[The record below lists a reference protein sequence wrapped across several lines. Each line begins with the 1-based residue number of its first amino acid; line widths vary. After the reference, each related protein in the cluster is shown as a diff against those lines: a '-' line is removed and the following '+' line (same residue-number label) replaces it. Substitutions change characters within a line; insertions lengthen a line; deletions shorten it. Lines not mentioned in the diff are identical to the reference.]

1 MTLEET
7 RAQRKQRTKQSAP
20 VMRKS
25 SGAANSTSK
34 KQGPKPATQTSSSTA
49 PKKKAEVVVM
59 PSAVWGWADAL
70 IVTCVL
76 AIAVMVSGSVM
87 QSALTQLLPSVGK
100 ATARTTLLLF
110 FYGIEVIALVY
121 LAHKHHATFWR
132 AHRLV
137 GDGERPTLAQSA
149 LVALEVAGLL
159 VACRG
164 LSMGWTY
171 VTKQFGW
178 TPDRGSDV
186 LALFGSSPLGVTIAL
201 ITVGLVAPFIEE
213 LVFRGVVFGAVR
225 RHLSAL
231 FSVPAVSLL
240 FGLYHGSF
248 WMAVPTFI
256 LGCATG
262 WLSVRHKTLC
272 PAIALHVLYNATL
285 LAAALYLA

>member
-1 MTLEET
+1 MTIEET
-7 RAQRKQRTKQSAP
+7 RAQRKQRTKQPAP

-25 SGAANSTSK
+25 TGAEKPASK
-34 KQGPKPATQTSSSTA
+34 KPISSTGGRKSSAA
-49 PKKKAEVVVM
+49 PEKKAEVVVM

-70 IVTCVL
+70 IVACVL

-149 LVALEVAGLL
+149 LISLEVVGLL
-159 VACRG
+159 IACRG

-171 VTKQFGW
+171 ITKQFGW

-225 RHLSAL
+225 RHLSVL
-231 FSVPAVSLL
+231 FSVLAVSLL

-262 WLSVRHKTLC
+262 WLSVRHKTLW